1 MNRLWIQLTL
11 GFALITLVTV
21 LIIAL
26 FANRQT
32 TTQFRRFFVQ
42 SQVQESALLEQ
53 LTAYYAQ
60 QGSWEGVATLLETV
74 HVPGMGP
81 GADRRQGQG
90 PGPGRQGSHLMLI
103 DPGGQVVYAGG
114 DSVAMPVGG
123 QMEDALPIRVQ
134 DQIVGYLVVR
144 TPDHADLPPPAQ
156 AFLEQV
162 NGALWQAGLIA
173 GLLGLLL
180 GVTIARSITAPLGRL
195 VTAARHVAQGHFEQ
209 RVPAAGTD
217 EVAKLAHAFNAM
229 AASLQQAEQVRR
241 NMIADIAHELRTPLS
256 VLQGNLRAILDDVY
270 PLEKAEVATL
280 YDETLLLGRLISD
293 LRDLT
298 LAEAGQLRLDLRPT
312 DIVPL
317 VERMA
322 ALLREP
328 AAPKGITLH
337 VTLPDALPPVQIDP
351 ERFKQVLHN
360 LLGNALR
367 HTSTGGRI
375 DLTVSVG
382 TASASGTT
390 DYGLRTTDF
399 GLWTLDYGLRT
410 SDFGPRS
417 IIIEIADTGPGIPA
431 EELPHVFGRFW
442 RADTS
447 RSRDQS
453 GSGLGLA
460 IAKQLVEAHG
470 GTIGVSSAAG
480 NGTRFWFTL
489 PIGEV

>member
-1 MNRLWIQLTL
+1 MNRLWIQLAL
-11 GFALITLVTV
+11 GFALITTITV

-32 TTQFRRFFVQ
+32 TTQFRRFFAQ
-42 SQVQESALLEQ
+42 NQVQESALLEQ
-53 LTAYYAQ
+53 LAAYYAQ
-60 QGSWEGVATLLETV
+60 QGSWEGVATLLETA

-81 GADRRQGQG
+81 GTGRRQGPG
-90 PGPGRQGSHLMLI
+90 PGMGPGRQGSHLLLI

-114 DSVAMPVGG
+114 GGPAMPAG
-123 QMEDALPIRVQ
+123 DPLDNALPIRVQ
-134 DQIVGYLVVR
+134 HQTVGYLVVR

-156 AFLEQV
+156 AFLQQV

-180 GVTIARSITAPLGRL
+180 GVTIARSVTSPLGRL
-195 VTAARHVAQGHFEQ
+195 VTAARHVSQGHFEQ

-229 AASLQQAEQVRR
+229 AAGLQQAEQVRR

-298 LAEAGQLRLDLRPT
+298 LAESGQLRLDLHLT
-312 DIVPL
+312 DIAPL

-328 AAPKGITLH
+328 AAQKGITLH

-367 HTSTGGRI
+367 HTPTGGRI
-375 DLTVSVG
+375 DLTARVG
-382 TASASGTT
+382 TPSESGTA
-390 DYGLRTTDF
+390 DH
-399 GLWTLDYGLRT
+399 
-410 SDFGPRS
+410 GPRS
-417 IIIEIADTGPGIPA
+417 IMIEVTDTGPGIPA

-470 GTIGVSSAAG
+470 GTIGVSSAARR
-480 NGTRFWFTL
+480 GTRFWFTL
-489 PIGEV
+489 PVREVCNVEG

>member
-32 TTQFRRFFVQ
+32 TTQFRRFFAQ
-42 SQVQESALLEQ
+42 NQVQDAALLEQ
-53 LTAYYAQ
+53 LATYYAQ
-60 QGSWEGVATLLETV
+60 QGSWDGVATLLETV

-81 GADRRQGQG
+81 GAGRRQGQG
-90 PGPGRQGSHLMLI
+90 PGPGPGRQGSNLMLI

-114 DSVAMPVGG
+114 DSAPMPAGG
-123 QMEDALPIRVQ
+123 RLDDALPIRVQ
-134 DQIVGYLVVR
+134 NRTVGYLVVR

-195 VTAARHVAQGHFEQ
+195 VTAARHVSQGHFEQ
-209 RVPAAGTD
+209 CVPAAGTD
-217 EVAKLAHAFNAM
+217 EVANLAHAFNAM

-298 LAEAGQLRLDLRPT
+298 LAEAGQLRLDLHRT
-312 DIVPL
+312 DIAPL

-322 ALLREP
+322 ARLREP
-328 AAPKGITLH
+328 ATQKGITLH
-337 VTLPDALPPVQIDP
+337 VTLPKALPAVQIDP

-367 HTSTGGRI
+367 HTPTGGRI
-375 DLTVSVG
+375 DLT
-382 TASASGTT
+382 ARSGRPSESGATGCGIRDT
-390 DYGLRTTDF
+390 GYGL
-399 GLWTLDYGLRT
+399 
-410 SDFGPRS
+410 RS
-417 IIIEIADTGPGIPA
+417 IIIEVADTGPGIPT

-480 NGTRFWFTL
+480 RGTRFWFTL
-489 PIGEV
+489 PVREV